1 MLDEQ
6 ERYESASNSSYVL
19 DAKII
24 FPTDLD
30 ASIQHVLI
38 ESFILN
44 YDEVSSDFHMY
55 VNKGAVAP
63 TAASYDF
70 SADALK
76 LNG

>member
-6 ERYESASNSSYVL
+6 VRYESANNNSYVL

-24 FPTDLD
+24 FPADLD
-30 ASIQHVLI
+30 DSIQHVLI

-44 YDEVSSDFHMY
+44 YDEVKSDFHMY
-55 VNKGAVAP
+55 VNKGVVAP

-70 SADALK
+70 SAEALK